1 MPKGSYSKTGG
12 KPKPSSFGSD
22 WAQNTYS
29 GKALDAVSG
38 GALGRAAAKAD
49 RMAAIKKPVKKA
61 DGGLVIMVGGG
72 GKGSCKPKEAESE
85 SEDMEEE
92 DDDMESSA
100 PTKKAKGGMVN
111 KPKKL
116 AKTPIQIKGWG
127 KARKG

>member
-61 DGGLVIMVGGG
+61 EGGLVIMV
-72 GKGSCKPKEAESE
+72 GKGSCKPKEMESE
-85 SEDMEEE
+85 SEDME
-92 DDDMESSA
+92 DDDEMESST
-100 PTKKAKGGMVN
+100 PMKKAKGGMVN